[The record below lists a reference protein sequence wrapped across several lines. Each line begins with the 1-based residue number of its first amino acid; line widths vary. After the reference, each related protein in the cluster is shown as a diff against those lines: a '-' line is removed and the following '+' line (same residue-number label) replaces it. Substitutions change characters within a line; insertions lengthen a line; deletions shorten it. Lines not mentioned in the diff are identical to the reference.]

1 MEVKFL
7 KKEKNEI
14 EVELEDL
21 TLAEVLRVYLNKD
34 NNVEFVAWRR
44 EHPTDN
50 PVLDVKTN
58 SGTPQNA
65 VDKAIKTITKEL
77 ESFEKDIVNLK

>member
-21 TLAEVLRVYLNKD
+21 TLAEILRVYLNKD
-34 NNVEFVAWRR
+34 SNVDFVAWRR

-50 PVLDVKTN
+50 PVLEVKTS
-58 SGTPQNA
+58 SGTPQKAVDNA
-65 VDKAIKTITKEL
+65 VKAITKDL
-77 ESFEKDIVNLK
+77 DSFEKDISSLK